1 MEFKDLS
8 DLSGRSACDLGET
21 PWQKITTDH
30 VQAFADLT
38 GDHQWIHLDPGRAKA
53 EGPFEGAIV
62 HGAFV
67 MALAPVMVGE
77 LFRVSKTSHMI
88 NAGVEKARLRQHVPV
103 GARIRGR
110 ATLLDAEPFADGV
123 LANIA
128 LTIDIE
134 GQKRPACTLQQ
145 RMIVHA

>member
-1 MEFKDLS
+1 MEFNDLS
-8 DLSGRSACDLGET
+8 DLSGHATCDLGVT
-21 PWQKITTDH
+21 PWQEISSEQ

-38 GDHQWIHLDPGRAKA
+38 GDHQWIHLDPVKAKA
-53 EGPFEGAIV
+53 EGPFGGAIV

-67 MALAPVMVGE
+67 LSLAPVMVGE
-77 LFRVSKTSHMI
+77 LFRVSKASHMI
-88 NAGVEKARLRQHVPV
+88 NAGMERARLRQHVPV

-110 ATLLDAEPFADGV
+110 ATLRDAEPFADGV

-134 GQKRPACTLQQ
+134 GQKRPACTVEQ
-145 RMIVHA
+145 RVIVYV